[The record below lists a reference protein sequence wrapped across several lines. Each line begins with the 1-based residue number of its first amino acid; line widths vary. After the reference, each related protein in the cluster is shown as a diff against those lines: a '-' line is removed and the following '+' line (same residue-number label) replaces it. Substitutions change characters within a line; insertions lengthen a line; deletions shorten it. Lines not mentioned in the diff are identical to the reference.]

1 LNIVLRMRWRAAFV
15 LLLGVS
21 AVANAEDE
29 PTVTPYRPTVS
40 NPADLPVPG
49 WLELETG
56 GLRVDGADDSR
67 TDTAPWLLKYAFDEN
82 SGVLLGGN
90 AFARQVVAGGRSVS
104 GVGDTFLEFKQ
115 RFPVRAGMAFGVE
128 AGVQAPTAA
137 DRLGIG
143 KPAYLVNGIYSVD
156 FAAAHMDI
164 NVGGTRY
171 STLASGASH
180 WQSAWALAVSHA
192 FGASIG
198 GAVEVSGTAQHGVSH
213 SHQGLLAVNY
223 NLSPRVV
230 LDTGVTLG
238 LGHAAHDRGLFA
250 GGTFL
255 LGKVH

>member
-1 LNIVLRMRWRAAFV
+1 MNIVLRMRWTAAFV

-21 AVANAEDE
+21 AAASAEDE

-56 GLRVDGADDSR
+56 ALHVDGADDSR
-67 TDTAPWLLKYAFDEN
+67 ADTAPWLLKYAFDEN

-90 AFARQVVAGGRSVS
+90 AFARQATAGGRSAS
-104 GVGDTFLEFKQ
+104 GIGDTFLEFKQ

-128 AGVQAPTAA
+128 AGVLAPTAA
-137 DRLGIG
+137 DGLGIG

-156 FAAAHMDI
+156 LPAAHMDI

-171 STLASGASH
+171 TTLTSGASR
-180 WQSAWALAVSHA
+180 WQSAWALAISHA
-192 FGASIG
+192 FSAKFG
-198 GAVEVSGTAQHGVSH
+198 GAAEISGTAQRGAGH

-230 LDTGVTLG
+230 FDTGVTLG
-238 LGHAAHDRGLFA
+238 LDHAAHDRGLFA

-255 LGKVH
+255 LGKVR